1 MKRRSKPP
9 PPIGSAQQPGP
20 DADVVLQIKVW
31 LMGISPM
38 VWRRVLVPA
47 SCSLRELHGVFQVT
61 MGWEGI
67 HLYQFRLRA
76 ARYGS
81 SELAAISPDV
91 TLAALRFRKGA
102 RFHYEYDL
110 NIPWRHEV
118 RVENR
123 EAQPASAT
131 FPICLGGNGA
141 CPPEDCGGPASF
153 MEGCDAMLSLEAMDD
168 FDTMVEILGEVVRES
183 RSDLLK
189 DDETRWRL
197 EGAVERSKAR
207 EAAQGKPF
215 SRPQVNARLRKGEH
229 LELMHQQW

>member
-1 MKRRSKPP
+1 MKRRSQPP
-9 PPIGSAQQPGP
+9 PPIGSARQPGP

-91 TLAALRFRKGA
+91 TLAALHFRKGA
-102 RFHYEYDL
+102 RFRYEYDL
-110 NIPWRHEV
+110 NVPWRHEV

-123 EAQPASAT
+123 ETPPASET
-131 FPICLGGNGA
+131 SPICLGGSGA

-153 MEGCDAMLSLEAMDD
+153 MEGCGAMWSLEAMDD

-189 DDETRWRL
+189 DDDTRWRL

-207 EAAQGKPF
+207 ETAQGKPF
-215 SRPQVNARLRKGEH
+215 SRRQVNARLRKGEH